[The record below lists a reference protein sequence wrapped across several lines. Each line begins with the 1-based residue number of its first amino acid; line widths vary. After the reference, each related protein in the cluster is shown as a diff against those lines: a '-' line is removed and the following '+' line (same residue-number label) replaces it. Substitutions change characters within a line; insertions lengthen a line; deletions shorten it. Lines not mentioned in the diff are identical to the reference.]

1 MSWKL
6 RPRARNGGDTAG
18 CLVYLVFFAIVC
30 LLTWT
35 FPTLIMLVI
44 LTIFGIL
51 NKSGSPTKKE
61 DEIKY
66 GIKGGVYEI
75 RYSKKLVNLIGI
87 IS

>member
-1 MSWKL
+1 
-6 RPRARNGGDTAG
+6 
-18 CLVYLVFFAIVC
+18 
-30 LLTWT
+30 
-35 FPTLIMLVI
+35 MLVI